1 MLPVGPL
8 MVEHR
13 LIERMIA
20 LMGREAKQIRASGRV
35 DTDFVL
41 TAIEFIR
48 LYADRL
54 HHGKEED
61 ILFRSLK
68 TKPLQEAHRRILEEL
83 EAEHVQGR
91 KMVGRLAM
99 VRERVIRG
107 EASAPRDLAALMEEL
122 ARFYP
127 AHIDKE
133 DREFFLP
140 CMDYFSEEERASL
153 LQEGQEFDRNL
164 LQSYYEGLL
173 DAREERPP
181 ASAPAAMP
189 LEGEAAT
196 RYRCMVCGYTYD
208 PRQGDPAQRVPPG
221 TPFQDLPEGWVCP
234 HCHVTQRMFI
244 PVSPGNR

>member
-20 LMGREAKQIRASGRV
+20 QVAREAKRIRSTGKV

-41 TAIEFIR
+41 AAIDFIR

-61 ILFRSLK
+61 LLFRELK
-68 TKPLQEAHRRILEEL
+68 QKPLSASHRQVLEEL

-107 EASAPRDLAALMEEL
+107 EASAPKDLAFLMEEL
-122 ARFYP
+122 VRFYP

-133 DREFFLP
+133 DRDFFLP
-140 CMDYFSEEERASL
+140 CMDYFTEEEQAHL
-153 LQEGQEFDRNL
+153 LQEAEVFERNL
-164 LQSYYEGLL
+164 LQSFYEEMV
-173 DAREERPP
+173 DAREGKPP
-181 ASAPAAMP
+181 ASTLAPVP

-196 RYRCMVCGYTYD
+196 RYGCMVCGYTYD
-208 PRQGDPAQRVPPG
+208 PKQGDPTQRIPPG
-221 TPFQDLPEGWVCP
+221 TPFKDLPEDWVCP
-234 HCHVTQRMFI
+234 HCHVTRRMFL
-244 PVSPGNR
+244 PMASGNR